1 MCKAL
6 KINSESTDRIVKV
19 LNVRT
24 DQPTIDGRLYK
35 YNVTSKIFDVLRN
48 PESESLATVREKLD
62 AYVELLGIL
71 CEKYVALDNSLEEI
85 RASGSCA
92 SLGCEG
98 EEDCLLKKAE
108 EARDEIASLM
118 DAVAEEETE
127 FRQEAEKAAW
137 GEDWTLRID
146 SPVGGWGVY

>member
-1 MCKAL
+1 MCEAL
-6 KINSESTDRIVKV
+6 KINSESTDKIVKV
-19 LNVRT
+19 LDVRT

-35 YNVTSKIFDVLRN
+35 YNVTSKIFNVLRN

-62 AYVELLGIL
+62 AYVELLGI
-71 CEKYVALDNSLEEI
+71 
-85 RASGSCA
+85 SCA

-98 EEDCLLKKAE
+98 KEDCLLRKAE

-127 FRQEAEKAAW
+127 FRQEAERAAW